1 MSINT
6 QDVLDGMAFDSN
18 FPLRIEFP
26 RIPYA
31 MKIFTLTSIA
41 ALFALA
47 LPILAQDDPTTTD
60 TDVGDTSTPVPS
72 DTTTDSDTTD
82 STDFPASPTE

>member
-1 MSINT
+1 
-6 QDVLDGMAFDSN
+6 
-18 FPLRIEFP
+18 
-26 RIPYA
+26 

-60 TDVGDTSTPVPS
+60 TDVGGTTTDSVPVPT
-72 DTTTDSDTTD
+72 DTTTDTSTDTDTTD